1 VPAKA
6 KMISDVDSDEI
17 CVLFSALQTKTS
29 SFSEMLPALRGSLL
43 CEKRCSDQEL
53 SEICAIWATIE
64 EEKDIIN
71 DEVEEALEELM
82 NDSLLPS
89 FNNFDPDE
97 YNDGGPDST
106 MDCKYKY
113 TWNEC
118 LASCD
123 VIKQFL
129 EQKQRIAS
137 TSILG
142 MSAWL
147 HAML

>member
-1 VPAKA
+1 
-6 KMISDVDSDEI
+6 
-17 CVLFSALQTKTS
+17 
-29 SFSEMLPALRGSLL
+29 
-43 CEKRCSDQEL
+43 
-53 SEICAIWATIE
+53 
-64 EEKDIIN
+64 
-71 DEVEEALEELM
+71 VEEALEELM